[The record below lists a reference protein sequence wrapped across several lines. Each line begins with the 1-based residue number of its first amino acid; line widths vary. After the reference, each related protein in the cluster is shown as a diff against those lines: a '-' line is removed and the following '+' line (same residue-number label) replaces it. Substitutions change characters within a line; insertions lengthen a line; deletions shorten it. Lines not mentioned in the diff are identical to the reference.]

1 MRKGKD
7 PDAVGMEKGNVT
19 SIWKETLSLLFLLGT
34 KVNVE
39 GRWELSEEV
48 VLVRKD
54 ALQLTLYLAHSPQS
68 VLVFL
73 VAMKYTNG
81 SGAWMSLRNG
91 LPGWAAV

>member
-1 MRKGKD
+1 M
-7 PDAVGMEKGNVT
+7 
-19 SIWKETLSLLFLLGT
+19 
-34 KVNVE
+34 
-39 GRWELSEEV
+39 
-48 VLVRKD
+48 LVRKD

-73 VAMKYTNG
+73 VAVKYTSG

>member
-39 GRWELSEEV
+39 GRWELSGGGCV
-48 VLVRKD
+48 SKKRCIAVDIV
-54 ALQLTLYLAHSPQS
+54 
-68 VLVFL
+68 
-73 VAMKYTNG
+73 
-81 SGAWMSLRNG
+81 
-91 LPGWAAV
+91 PGP